1 LYDNIK
7 QIIIKFFI
15 DLKVVFWNARFMK
28 TQPRLKKQN
37 RAKEPSCYSSL
48 TNHAEIRKEERFK
61 ILSEELREQLD
72 AQLFVHL
79 GKEKEGPKVY
89 RLIYSRDDAG
99 WIVVVQDRYN
109 MGIITVLPV
118 EYYTNKHR
126 KLRPEERRE
135 AKRMVH
141 WGRVEVFPSP
151 VSPVPA
157 ASQDFILDLPIAA

>member
-1 LYDNIK
+1 
-7 QIIIKFFI
+7 
-15 DLKVVFWNARFMK
+15 MK

-37 RAKEPSCYSSL
+37 HAKEASRYSSL
-48 TNHAEIRKEERFK
+48 TSHAEIRKEERFK
-61 ILSEELREQLD
+61 ISSEELREQVD

-109 MGIITVLPV
+109 KGIITVLPV
-118 EYYTNKHR
+118 QYYTNKHR

-141 WGRVEVFPSP
+141 WGRIEAFPEPASP
-151 VSPVPA
+151 APA
-157 ASQDFILDLPIAA
+157 GSWNLTFDLPIAA

>member
-1 LYDNIK
+1 MIVL
-7 QIIIKFFI
+7 
-15 DLKVVFWNARFMK
+15 WNARFMK
-28 TQPRLKKQN
+28 TQPRMKKQN
-37 RAKEPSCYSSL
+37 RAKETSHYSSL
-48 TNHAEIRKEERFK
+48 TNHAEIRKDERFK
-61 ILSEELREQLD
+61 ISSEELREQID

-109 MGIITVLPV
+109 KGIITVLPV
-118 EYYTNKHR
+118 QYYVNKHR

-141 WGRVEVFPSP
+141 WGRLEVFPTP

-157 ASQDFILDLPIAA
+157 DSQDFIFDLQTAAWFFYEY

>member
-1 LYDNIK
+1 
-7 QIIIKFFI
+7 
-15 DLKVVFWNARFMK
+15 MK

-37 RAKEPSCYSSL
+37 HAKEASRYSSL
-48 TNHAEIRKEERFK
+48 TSHAEIRKEERFK
-61 ILSEELREQLD
+61 ISSEELREQVD

-109 MGIITVLPV
+109 KGIITVLPV
-118 EYYTNKHR
+118 QYYTNKHR

-141 WGRVEVFPSP
+141 WGRIEAFPEP
-151 VSPVPA
+151 VSPAPA
-157 ASQDFILDLPIAA
+157 GSWNFTFDLPIAA